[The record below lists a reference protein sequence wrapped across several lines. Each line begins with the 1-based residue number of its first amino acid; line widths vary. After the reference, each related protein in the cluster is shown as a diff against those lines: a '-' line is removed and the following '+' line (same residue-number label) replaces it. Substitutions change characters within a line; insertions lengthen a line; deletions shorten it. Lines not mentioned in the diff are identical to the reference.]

1 MNYVTI
7 LGRQPELG
15 IAEIESLLGA
25 KSIKSI
31 HGNRAIIEFNDDL
44 PFGRFGSVLKFAAL
58 SDTNI
63 DRNNQ
68 NTADI
73 IADYVIDNHP
83 YEEEVKLKLGFSDYS
98 GSFSAQSIQKLGL
111 AVKKNLKNSGYSVRI
126 VPNKSSALN
135 SAQILHNGLTKAN
148 GSEVI
153 IIKLDGSLKL
163 AKTVYEQD
171 IESYAAR
178 DQVRPMRDARVGM
191 LPPKLAQTIINLATG
206 SINQNN
212 IQNKT
217 LLDPFCGTGVVLQE
231 ALLMGYDAYG
241 TDLEPRM
248 IDYSQKNLDW
258 IKDEYA
264 DLTFGKISLSTGD
277 ATNFEWDNFDYT
289 ACETY
294 LGRPLSSLPDPKTLT
309 EIVQSV
315 NTLHKKMFINIA
327 SQAKAGTRM
336 CFAVPAWQ
344 TKKGFVHLPVLDQIT
359 KLGYNQLVFSHVDA
373 KNLIYARENQIVAR
387 QLVVL
392 QKQ

>member
-7 LGRQPELG
+7 LGRQPEFG
-15 IAEIESLLGA
+15 IAELESLLGS
-25 KSIKSI
+25 KSIKGINGSQ
-31 HGNRAIIEFNDDL
+31 AIIEFKYDI
-44 PFGRFGSVLKFAAL
+44 PYGRFGSVLKFAKL
-58 SDTNI
+58 SQTLI

-73 IADYVIDNHP
+73 IADYIIDNHP
-83 YEEEVKLKLGFSDYS
+83 YEDGVKLKLGFSDYS
-98 GSFSAQSIQKLGL
+98 GSFSAQAIQKLAL
-111 AVKKNLKNSGYSVRI
+111 EVKKILKSSGYSVRI
-126 VPNKSSALN
+126 VPNKNSALN
-135 SAQILHNGLTKAN
+135 SAQILHNGLNKEN
-148 GSEVI
+148 GSEI
-153 IIKLDGSLKL
+153 LFTKFDGQVFL

-206 SINQNN
+206 SLDKDDIK
-212 IQNKT
+212 NKT

-258 IKDEYA
+258 IKNEYPS
-264 DLTFGKISLSTGD
+264 LLFGDVNLSIGD
-277 ATNFEWDNFDYT
+277 ATNFKWNDYDYV

-294 LGRPLSSLPDPKTLT
+294 LGRPLSNLPDPSTLT
-309 EIVQSV
+309 ELVQSV
-315 NTLHKKMFINIA
+315 NTLHKKMFTNIA

-344 TKKGFVHLPVLDQIT
+344 TKKGFVHLPVLDQIA